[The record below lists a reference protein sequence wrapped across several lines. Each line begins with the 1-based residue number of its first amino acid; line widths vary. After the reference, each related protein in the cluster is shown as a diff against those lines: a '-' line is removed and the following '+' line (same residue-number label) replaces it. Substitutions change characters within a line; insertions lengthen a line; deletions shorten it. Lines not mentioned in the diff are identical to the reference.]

1 MTAHQFNIAK
11 EDLLQKMTDVLDRTN
26 PLIVN
31 DVVKHT
37 SSQAKANDEDDISS
51 SSSSSSE
58 EEVSEIP
65 QVNVN
70 YNKAVQEL
78 SIFMRWKSK
87 KYRPT
92 I

>member
-31 DVVKHT
+31 DVVKNT
-37 SSQAKANDEDDISS
+37 SSQAKANNEDDSS
-51 SSSSSSE
+51 SSSNSSSE
-58 EEVSEIP
+58 EEVSKIP

-78 SIFMRWKSK
+78 SVSSGIA
-87 KYRPT
+87 
-92 I
+92 